1 MAEFADAFWRA
12 SRDQAA
18 SQGAN
23 LSREFV
29 NQVQTSLDE
38 AIAALQRE
46 AERRANVDVNYVKGN
61 LAEVWHAETLKVA
74 ASAKGRTDIWANAVG
89 NNKTGQD
96 VQYGDATTARNAELK
111 YYKTG
116 EETARQ
122 LGNPAYNDSQ
132 KVVPADQ
139 LQEVIAEAQRQAAR
153 NRDTRPD
160 IAAANQNTAQTVSD
174 RLEVDGVTSTP
185 LTEGDARALATDL
198 QRDGE
203 LDAEAYGL
211 TTEAFIAWSDLLRES
226 GTAALHAAAFS
237 AALSCAP
244 QLYRLLLQAQRSGE
258 LDYHAWSTAARQ
270 LVGQSANAG
279 LRGGLAAII
288 TGGCRSGLLGP
299 ALKRLPPAAIGMA
312 TALALNSLQHGW
324 QYARGEISGRELAF
338 NSSRDT
344 LTLLMGTGGAMLGQ
358 LLIPIPLLGA
368 TLGNLL
374 GSTLGALSIQAAQH
388 KALAL
393 CVEQDWTFW
402 GLVEQ
407 NYVVPEAVLARAGF
421 DLFAPKQ
428 LAAARFQAPPFVAPA
443 FNEPRLELQFL
454 RRGVVAFHT
463 VGYLPQ

>member
-1 MAEFADAFWRA
+1 MGEFADAFWRA

-18 SQGAN
+18 NQGAT
-23 LSREFV
+23 LSEAFV
-29 NQVQTSLDE
+29 DQVQTSLDE

-46 AERRANVDVNYVKGN
+46 AERRANVDVNFVKGH

-74 ASAKGRTDIWANAVG
+74 ARAKGRTDIWANAAG

-96 VQYGDATTARNAELK
+96 VQYGDATTGRNAELK

-160 IAAANQNTAQTVSD
+160 VAAANQHTAQSVSD

-185 LTEGDARALATDL
+185 LTEGDAKALATDL

-226 GTAALHAAAFS
+226 GSAALHAAAFS
-237 AALSCAP
+237 AALSSAP
-244 QLYRLLLQAQRSGE
+244 LLYRLLRQAHRTGE
-258 LDYHAWSTAARQ
+258 LDERAWLTAARQ

-279 LRGGLAAII
+279 LRGGMAAII

-299 ALKRLPPAAIGMA
+299 ALKSAPPAAIGMA
-312 TALALNSLQHGW
+312 TALALNSLEHSW
-324 QYARGEISGRELAF
+324 RYAWGEISGRELAF
-338 NSSRDT
+338 NTSRDT
-344 LTLLMGTGGAMLGQ
+344 LALLMGSGGAMLGQ
-358 LLIPIPLLGA
+358 MLIPIPLLGA
-368 TLGNLL
+368 TLGNLV
-374 GSTLGALSIQAAQH
+374 GSTLGAMSIQAAQH
-388 KALAL
+388 KVLAL

-421 DLFAPKQ
+421 DLFAPQQ
-428 LAAARFQAPPFVAPA
+428 LGVAAFQVHRFTSPS
-443 FNEPRLELQFL
+443 FNEPRLEFQFL
-454 RRGVVAFHT
+454 RRGVMAFHT
-463 VGYLPQ
+463 IGYLS